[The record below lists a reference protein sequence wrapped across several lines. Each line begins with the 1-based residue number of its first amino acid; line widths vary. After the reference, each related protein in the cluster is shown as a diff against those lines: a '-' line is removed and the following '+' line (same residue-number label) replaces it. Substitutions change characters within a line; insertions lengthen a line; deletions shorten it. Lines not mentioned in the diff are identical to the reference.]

1 MAPFFLATVSLFSTN
16 FSGLNKMK
24 SSNQSI
30 FKILSIDGGGIRGLY
45 SAKLLEVFEARFK
58 CRLVDYFDMICG
70 TSTGGLIALGLA
82 LGIPAAHISQF
93 YLEKG
98 REIFPSSKSPFRL
111 LKQFFGT
118 GKYRNQDLKR
128 ALQNIFSEKK
138 LGDAECLVC
147 IPSHSIT
154 HARPYIFK
162 FDHPEGGLGRD
173 NNTLVVDVALA
184 TSAAPTFFPIVEIKD
199 HPGQFVDGGVCA
211 NNPALVGLLEA
222 LMHFV
227 GHNKQF
233 DCARMLSIETL
244 SPSSGRILSS
254 RKSKGVIHW
263 RENLVNLF
271 SEGQSKMTNFTM
283 QQLCKSEFIP
293 CDYVRIP
300 SPDVS
305 PQQAG
310 LLSLDNASQKALDF
324 LSATGID
331 QAHQYAVRN
340 EVRSFFETPKIYIIR
355 KEKQNG

>member
-1 MAPFFLATVSLFSTN
+1 
-16 FSGLNKMK
+16 MK
-24 SSNQSI
+24 SYNENSNNQAT

-45 SAKLLEVFEARFK
+45 SAKLLEIFETRFK

-82 LGIPAAHISQF
+82 LGIPATNISQF

-98 REIFPSSKSPFRL
+98 REIFSNDKSILRL

-118 GKYRNQDLKR
+118 GKYKNQDLKR
-128 ALQNIFSEKK
+128 ALQSIFGEKK

-162 FDHPEGGLGRD
+162 FDHPEGGLDRD

-184 TSAAPTFFPIVEIKD
+184 TSAAPTFFPIVEIRD

-222 LMHFV
+222 IMHFV
-227 GHNKQF
+227 GDDKQF
-233 DCARMLSIETL
+233 DYIKMLSIATL
-244 SPSSGRILSS
+244 SPSSGRVLSS

-263 RENLVNLF
+263 REDLVNLF
-271 SEGQSKMTNFTM
+271 SEGQSKMTSFTM

-293 CDYVRIP
+293 CDYVRIS

-305 PQQAG
+305 PQQAS

-324 LSATGID
+324 LSATGED
-331 QAHQYAVRN
+331 QAHQYAVKN
-340 EVRSFFETPKIYIIR
+340 EIRDFFVTKKKYYVR